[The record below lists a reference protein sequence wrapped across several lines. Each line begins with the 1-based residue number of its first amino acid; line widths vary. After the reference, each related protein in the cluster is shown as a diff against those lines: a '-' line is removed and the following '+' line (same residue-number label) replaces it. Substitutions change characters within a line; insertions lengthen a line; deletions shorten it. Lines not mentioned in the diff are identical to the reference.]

1 MNGMMCMDPHTGEVK
16 AWVGGIDYSYFKY
29 DHVRAGKYSK
39 EKKEIVPGGGRQV
52 GSTFKAFVYA
62 MAMREGR
69 SPCELVPNTKVC
81 IDDWCPDNSSNNWR
95 DNKEVY
101 LKDALAHSINYI
113 SAYLIKQYG
122 APAVIKL
129 AQELGI
135 TAKMESTPS
144 ICLGT
149 PDISVYEMV
158 AAFSTFFN
166 KGVYNNPIFL
176 TRIEDRSGNVL
187 VEFNNESR
195 EVLNPQTAYLMIE
208 LMSGVAMNGGTGS
221 SLTSIYKFTE
231 PVAGKTGTTQSS
243 SDGWF
248 IAGTPDLVCGVWTGG
263 EDRGVRQNGWAGG
276 TMALPVWGLFMR
288 KVYDDRSIKIN
299 RGNFEQPENI
309 TVQMDCGPYIDDNE

>member
-1 MNGMMCMDPHTGEVK
+1 LCIDPHIGEVK

-29 DHVRAGKYSK
+29 DHIRAGRLDKD
-39 EKKEIVPGGGRQV
+39 KKQIVPGGGRQV

-81 IDDWCPDNSSNNWR
+81 IDDWCPDNSGNFR
-95 DNKEVY
+95 PEQMVF
-101 LKDALAHSINYI
+101 LRDALAHSINYI
-113 SAYLIKQYG
+113 SAYLMKQYN
-122 APAVIKL
+122 PQAVIKFVR
-129 AQELGI
+129 ELGI
-135 TAKMESTPS
+135 DAPMEPNPS

-158 AAFSTFFN
+158 AAFCTFFN
-166 KGVYNNPIFL
+166 KGVYNEPIFL

-187 VEFNNESR
+187 VEFKNESR
-195 EVLNPQTAYLMIE
+195 EVMNAQAAYLTIE
-208 LMSGVAMNGGTGS
+208 LMSAVAQGTGHD
-221 SLTSIYKFTE
+221 LVDKYKFTE
-231 PVAGKTGTTQSS
+231 PVAGKTGTTQSA

-263 EDRGVRQNGWAGG
+263 EDRTVRQTSWYGGLMSLPTWAK
-276 TMALPVWGLFMR
+276 FMR

-299 RGNFEQPENI
+299 RGDFEQPANLS
-309 TVQMDCGPYIDDNE
+309 VQIDCGAYLPDDTE